1 MKITTDFEHNGNI
14 PSKYTCD
21 GEDIAP
27 VLHIS
32 NVPAGTKEL
41 VLIVDDP
48 DCPIGTWVHWLLY
61 NIPADTT
68 VIDNNNLPQGVL
80 EGYTDFK
87 RLGWGGP
94 CPPNGVHR
102 YFFKLYALNEKIN
115 LKEGAKKSEI
125 ENAMRDKIIE
135 KTELIGLY
143 KRK

>member
-1 MKITTDFEHNGNI
+1 MLCLLLPTE
-14 PSKYTCD
+14 
-21 GEDIAP
+21 
-27 VLHIS
+27 
-32 NVPAGTKEL
+32 TKEL

-68 VIDNNNLPQGVL
+68 VIDNNNLPQGTL
-80 EGYTDFK
+80 EGITDFK

-102 YFFKLYALNEKIN
+102 YFFKLYALNEKSN

-125 ENAMRDKIIE
+125 ENAIRDKIIE

-143 KRK
+143 KRQ

>member
-1 MKITTDFEHNGNI
+1 MKITTDFEHNGSI

-27 VLHIS
+27 VLNIS
-32 NVPAGTKEL
+32 NVPVNTKEL

-61 NIPADTT
+61 NLPADTK
-68 VIDNNNLPQGVL
+68 VIDNNNLPQGTL
-80 EGYTDFK
+80 EGFTDFK

-102 YFFKLYALNEKIN
+102 YFFKLYALSEKLN

-125 ENAMRDKIIE
+125 EKAMRDKIIE